1 VPASFAP
8 GTSALPPPAR
18 SCMRLL
24 RNTMAVDA
32 NAVADCVLAAFDQ
45 LEDKRKPRPRNDGS
59 REWVP
64 LAGIVLS
71 KGRPVASGRYPTKV
85 ADTPGSSEDGKLSC
99 ISLG

>member
-1 VPASFAP
+1 
-8 GTSALPPPAR
+8 
-18 SCMRLL
+18 
-24 RNTMAVDA
+24 
-32 NAVADCVLAAFDQ
+32 
-45 LEDKRKPRPRNDGS
+45 
-59 REWVP
+59 VP

>member
-1 VPASFAP
+1 MSFAP

-18 SCMRLL
+18 VCMRPL

-32 NAVADCVLAAFDQ
+32 NAVADCVLASFDQ
-45 LEDKRKPRPRNDGS
+45 LEDKRKPRPRNDGT

-71 KGRPVASGRYPTKV
+71 KGMPCRIREVQKWLTLQGLVKTASFLASP
-85 ADTPGSSEDGKLSC
+85 
-99 ISLG
+99 